1 VEDQVTARLSQVS
14 DIDLRTPTSPDGT
27 LPAPILRLRL
37 AGLLAAQL
45 FDYGTF
51 TLMVQQHGIHAE
63 LNPIVAHGFQSF
75 GLPMIALVKLALVV
89 LIGSIIV
96 VLAHDRTASTTTRR
110 IAAFVTIVAVIGG
123 LVGGISNVAATH

>member
-1 VEDQVTARLSQVS
+1 MTARLSQVS
-14 DIDLRTPTSPDGT
+14 DIDLRIPTSPGGS
-27 LPAPILRLRL
+27 LPAPILRFRL

-63 LNPIVAHGFQSF
+63 LNPIVANGFQSF
-75 GLPMIALVKLALVV
+75 GLPMVALVKLLLVV

-96 VLAHDRTASTTTRR
+96 ILGQDRTANVATRR

-123 LVGGISNVAATH
+123 LIGGISNVAATH

>member
-1 VEDQVTARLSQVS
+1 MTARLSQVS
-14 DIDLRTPTSPDGT
+14 DIDLRTPTSLDGA

-51 TLMVQQHGIHAE
+51 TLMVEQHGIRAE
-63 LNPIVAHGFQSF
+63 LNPIVANGFQSF
-75 GLPMIALVKLALVV
+75 GLPMIALVKLLLVV

-96 VLAHDRTASTTTRR
+96 ILAQDRTASGLTRR
-110 IAAFVTIVAVIGG
+110 VAAFVTIVAVIGG